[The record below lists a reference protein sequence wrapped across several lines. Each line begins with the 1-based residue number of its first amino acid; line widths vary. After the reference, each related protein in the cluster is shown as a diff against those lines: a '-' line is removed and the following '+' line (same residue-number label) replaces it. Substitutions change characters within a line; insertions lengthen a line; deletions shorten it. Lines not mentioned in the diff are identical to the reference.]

1 MLYGHE
7 IFQIDLHNPRKKGD
21 EDTNPVAWT
30 LMGSEAKVVCDYL
43 NDRYDGLY
51 FFITEK
57 G

>member
-1 MLYGHE
+1 VRHGYN
-7 IFQIDLHNPRKKGD
+7 IFQIDLHNPHKEKD
-21 EDTNPVAWT
+21 EYTMPVAWT